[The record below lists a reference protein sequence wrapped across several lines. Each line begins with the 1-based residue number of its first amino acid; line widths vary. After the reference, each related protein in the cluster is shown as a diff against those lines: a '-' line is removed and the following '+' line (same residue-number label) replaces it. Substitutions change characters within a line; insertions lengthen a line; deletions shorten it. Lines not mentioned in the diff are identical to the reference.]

1 MKDTLRISGTV
12 TFQNLE
18 TGFWGI
24 TDTKGNNYLPVN
36 MPEQLKIDGA
46 KVRCTVR
53 LMEDVVT
60 IAMWGTPVKVISFQT
75 PFHGET

>member
-1 MKDTLRISGTV
+1 MKDTIRVSGTV
-12 TFQNLE
+12 TYQNLE

-24 TDTKGNNYLPVN
+24 VDVKGNKYLPIN

-53 LMEDVVT
+53 KIDDVVSM
-60 IAMWGTPVKVISFQT
+60 AMWGTPVKVISFQT
-75 PFHGET
+75 PFRE